1 VSDDAGVGQAAHN
14 LSESLARLLASAT
27 RYGQGT
33 LETVME
39 SLQAEQQQRV
49 ALVLSAA
56 GLFLLLALAGLFAG
70 TAVILAF
77 RETHPDRAAAAVA
90 GGFLLLAGIVAWYM
104 SRLCRQRPSTFI
116 WLASLA
122 GLSAQYL
129 RAKR

>member
-1 VSDDAGVGQAAHN
+1 VK
-14 LSESLARLLASAT
+14 
-27 RYGQGT
+27 
-33 LETVME
+33 E

-70 TAVILAF
+70 AAIILAF
-77 RETHPDRAAAAVA
+77 RETQPDAAAAAVA
-90 GGFLLLAGIVAWYM
+90 GGFLLLAGIVAGYM

-122 GLSAQYL
+122 GLFAQYL